1 MNRIIAIIL
10 VLVAVVALFDILEP
24 NGYGFFAKVGT
35 GKIAVVTRFGKA
47 QDEVLESGFHIKG
60 FFDILN
66 PMSVQQQT
74 ANFTFGAFSK
84 DIQEISTSIT
94 INYNVDK
101 TTAAK
106 LFSEVGK
113 NYAATII
120 EPRLYENTKVVYS
133 DYTAEELITE
143 REGLSSQIYELMK
156 DSLAPY
162 GINVSAILIEDIDF
176 TDAFT
181 DAVEAKQVAS
191 QNKLTAQTQQETE
204 TIAANAAAE
213 RQVIAAQAEAE
224 QRKIDADA
232 RAYETTVIAE
242 AEAEANE
249 KIAASITDEL
259 IDYTKIQQ
267 WNGELPTITGG
278 ASPIVMFEEEEE

>member
-1 MNRIIAIIL
+1 MNRIVAIIL
-10 VLVAVVALFDILEP
+10 AIVALFLLIDIVEP

-35 GKIAVVTRFGKA
+35 GKIAVVTSFGKT
-47 QDEVLESGFHIKG
+47 QDEVLEAGFHLKS

-74 ANFTFGAFSK
+74 ATSSFTAFSK
-84 DIQEISTSIT
+84 DIQEINTT
-94 INYNVDK
+94 VTVNYNVDK
-101 TTAAK
+101 ATATT
-106 LFSEVGK
+106 LFCDVGK
-113 NYAATII
+113 NYTVSII

-133 DYTAEELITE
+133 DYTAEQLITN
-143 REGLSSQIYELMK
+143 REELSSRIYEAMK
-156 DSLAPY
+156 ESLTLY

-213 RQVIAAQAEAE
+213 RQIIAAQAEAE

-232 RAYETTVIAE
+232 RAYETNVIAE
-242 AEAEANE
+242 AEAEANK
-249 KIAASITDEL
+249 KIAASVTEEL
-259 IDYTKIQQ
+259 IDYTKVHQ
-267 WNGELPTITGG
+267 WNGELPTITGD
-278 ASPIVMFEEEEE
+278 STPIVMFEEEGG

>member
-1 MNRIIAIIL
+1 MKQIVAIVL
-10 VLVAVVALFDILEP
+10 VIVAVVLIIDIAEP
-24 NGYGFFAKVGT
+24 NGYGFFAKVST
-35 GKIAVVTRFGKA
+35 GKIAIVTRFGKT
-47 QDEVLESGFHIKG
+47 QDEVFEAGFHLKN

-74 ANFTFGAFSK
+74 ATYSFSAFSK
-84 DIQEISTSIT
+84 DIQEISTTIT
-94 INYNVDK
+94 VNYNVDK
-101 TTAAK
+101 TTATT
-106 LFSEVGK
+106 LFCDVGR
-113 NYAATII
+113 NYSSTII
-120 EPRLYENTKVVYS
+120 EPRLYEDTKVVYS
-133 DYTAEELITE
+133 DYTAEQLITN
-143 REGLSSQIYELMK
+143 REELSSRIYEAMK
-156 DSLAPY
+156 ESLVPY
-162 GINVSAILIEDIDF
+162 GINVSAILVENIDF

-232 RAYETTVIAE
+232 RAYETSIIAE
-242 AEAEANE
+242 AEAEANK
-249 KIAASITDEL
+249 KIAASVTEEL
-259 IDYTKIQQ
+259 IDYTKVQQ

-278 ASPIVMFEEEEE
+278 SSPIVMFEEEED